1 MVKFRKFEIGRR
13 NFALKKRS
21 DAKKRLAGV
30 VGWKNDLMKCRT
42 DLLDRRASVLNLAK
56 ALEQRGGSLCR
67 VDALRLRA
75 DALGRWADEYLR
87 RAEAC
92 EGRAKALSQRARA
105 YNQRVK
111 AFEKDLNLIL
121 TTDKRGL
128 QLSKIESKLK
138 MDKVDHVSPLV
149 ELEVE
154 EVIEDV
160 GLDQKEEEE
169 AIEDVGLDQEVEEDI
184 EDLRFEIEEDIEEDL
199 VQEEGEE
206 EEKDDDEDRYKD
218 FMLYPQVTS
227 FKHDTGES
235 VHGIQVTDLPLSTD
249 HKRYEFDL
257 CPICLKPWT
266 LDKIHQMRYLSS
278 TLFLPLLYLL
288 FLNLR
293 MLLVSCLPCGHM
305 FGMSCLK
312 KWIKDRPSDK
322 CPHCYQNFSL
332 ESVRLLYA
340 PRLCIPATADQKA
353 SIRWF
358 SFCKIGFT
366 TFKHYEWQ
374 LRTNALNKRSD
385 VLKQRAVVLGR
396 QNDAMKRRTEL
407 MNRMDDVEKRADVL
421 ERHNNAMKRQTQLLN
436 RVTDEEDWAEAS
448 QQQADA
454 EKRAEVFRR
463 KAGALGQWADEYL
476 RKADAFGQQAKAL
489 RQQAKSLRQL
499 VDSYLASRKF
509 YIQSYKEFLGLRD
522 NKSYPNGWLW
532 PWEPSSLFKLSYL
545 KKWIKDRP
553 SDKSVRLLYAPRLC
567 IPATAD
573 QKASIRWFSF
583 CKIGFTTF
591 KHYEWQLRTNALNKR
606 SDVLKQRAVVLGR
619 QNDAMKRRTELMN
632 RMDDVEKRADVL
644 ERHNNAMKW
653 QTQLLNRMTDEEDW
667 AEASQQQ
674 ADAEKRAEVFRRKAG
689 ALGQCADE
697 YLRKA
702 DAFGQQAKAL
712 RQQSKSLR
720 QLVDSYLASRKFYI
734 QSYKEFLGLRDNK

>member
-1 MVKFRKFEIGRR
+1 
-13 NFALKKRS
+13 
-21 DAKKRLAGV
+21 
-30 VGWKNDLMKCRT
+30 
-42 DLLDRRASVLNLAK
+42 
-56 ALEQRGGSLCR
+56 
-67 VDALRLRA
+67 
-75 DALGRWADEYLR
+75 
-87 RAEAC
+87 
-92 EGRAKALSQRARA
+92 
-105 YNQRVK
+105 
-111 AFEKDLNLIL
+111 
-121 TTDKRGL
+121 
-128 QLSKIESKLK
+128 

-160 GLDQKEEEE
+160 GLDQE
-169 AIEDVGLDQEVEEDI
+169 AEEDI

-206 EEKDDDEDRYKD
+206 EEKDSYKD

-266 LDKIHQMRYLSS
+266 LDKIHQM
-278 TLFLPLLYLL
+278 
-288 FLNLR
+288 
-293 MLLVSCLPCGHM
+293 SCLPCGHM

-340 PRLCIPATADQKA
+340 PRLCIPATADQKMV
-353 SIRWF
+353 
-358 SFCKIGFT
+358 SFC
-366 TFKHYEWQ
+366 
-374 LRTNALNKRSD
+374 
-385 VLKQRAVVLGR
+385 
-396 QNDAMKRRTEL
+396 
-407 MNRMDDVEKRADVL
+407 
-421 ERHNNAMKRQTQLLN
+421 
-436 RVTDEEDWAEAS
+436 
-448 QQQADA
+448 
-454 EKRAEVFRR
+454 
-463 KAGALGQWADEYL
+463 
-476 RKADAFGQQAKAL
+476 
-489 RQQAKSLRQL
+489 
-499 VDSYLASRKF
+499 
-509 YIQSYKEFLGLRD
+509 
-522 NKSYPNGWLW
+522 
-532 PWEPSSLFKLSYL
+532 
-545 KKWIKDRP
+545 
-553 SDKSVRLLYAPRLC
+553 
-567 IPATAD
+567 
-573 QKASIRWFSF
+573 QK
-583 CKIGFTTF
+583 GFTTF

-712 RQQSKSLR
+712 CYQQ
-720 QLVDSYLASRKFYI
+720 I
-734 QSYKEFLGLRDNK
+734 